1 MVSPQRNPSMSLEQD
16 IYTVSRLNQA
26 ARLLLEGSFPLIWVE
41 GEISNLSRPSSGHLY
56 FSLKDAKAQTK
67 GTIECMACADCVPIC
82 KEGAIT
88 LTRSY
93 RYSGFCKT
101 IGSGNLTPPRL

>member
-1 MVSPQRNPSMSLEQD
+1 MGYITLRERLRIPRYDDPNETQMGD
-16 IYTVSRLNQA
+16 ITIDDEKCNGCGLCVKA
-26 ARLLLEGSFPLIWVE
+26 CPADAIV
-41 GEISNLSRPSSGHLY
+41 
-56 FSLKDAKAQTK
+56 LKDAKAQTK

-88 LTRSY
+88 LSRSY

-101 IGSGNLTPPRL
+101 IGTVHSPLLCL